1 MSVTTAARVDLTAI
15 RHNVS
20 RLREQAR
27 GAGLMAVVKADGYG
41 HGMIPAARA
50 AIAGGASWLGVAT
63 LDEAM
68 ILRRAGVEGRLMC
81 WLYAPGE
88 AFEEAVVAGVDLS
101 ATSVGQVA
109 EITRAAG
116 RAGRT
121 VRLHLKADTGLSRS
135 GAAVADWPLV
145 VDAALRA
152 QAEGLA
158 EVVGLWSHMACA
170 DEPGHPSIAAQLRRF
185 EDAVELAEKAGVRPE
200 VRHIANSAATLTLPE
215 ARYDL
220 VRPGIAVY
228 GLDPIPSLG
237 TARRLGLRPAM
248 TLTGRLALAKRVG
261 AGEGV
266 SYGHRYVTSAETTLG
281 LVPLGYAD
289 GIPRQGTNLLEVW
302 AAGRRRRIAGTVCMD
317 QFVIDVGDDEIQAGD
332 EVILFG
338 PGDQGEPTA
347 QDWADTLG
355 TISYE
360 IVTRIGARVPRTYGE
375 PSDG

>member
-1 MSVTTAARVDLTAI
+1 MSFTTAEARVDLAAI
-15 RHNVS
+15 SHNVDL
-20 RLREQAR
+20 LREQAG
-27 GAGLMAVVKADGYG
+27 GAGVMAVVKADGYG
-41 HGMIPAARA
+41 HGMVPAARA
-50 AIAGGASWLGVAT
+50 AVAGGASWLGVAT

-68 ILRRAGVEGRLMC
+68 TLRRAGLATPALC
-81 WLYAPGE
+81 WLYTPGE
-88 AFEEAVVAGVDLS
+88 RFDDAIAAGVDLS

-109 EITRAAG
+109 EITQAAARVG
-116 RAGRT
+116 RQ

-135 GAAVADWPLV
+135 GATPADWPSV

-152 QAEGLA
+152 QAGGLA
-158 EVVGLWSHMACA
+158 SVVGLWSHFACA
-170 DEPGHPSIAAQLRRF
+170 DEPGHPSIAGQLRVF
-185 EDAVELAEKAGVRPE
+185 DEAIEVAEKAGVRPE
-200 VRHIANSAATLTLPE
+200 VCHIANSAAALTLPE

-237 TARRLGLRPAM
+237 LTGGLGLRPAM
-248 TLTGRLALAKRVG
+248 TLAARVAVAKRVG

-281 LVPLGYAD
+281 LVPVGYAD
-289 GIPRQGTNLLEVW
+289 GVPRQGTNLLQVW
-302 AAGRRRRIAGTVCMD
+302 AAGNRRRIAGTVCMD

-338 PGDQGEPTA
+338 PGDGGEPTA
-347 QDWADTLG
+347 QDWAEMLG

-360 IVTRIGARVPRTYGE
+360 IVTRIGARIPRTYGG
-375 PSDG
+375 DTQ

>member
-1 MSVTTAARVDLTAI
+1 MSVTTEARVDLAAI
-15 RHNVS
+15 RHNVAL
-20 RLREQAR
+20 LRERAS

-41 HGMIPAARA
+41 HGIVPVARA
-50 AIAGGASWLGVAT
+50 AVAGGASWLGVAL
-63 LDEAM
+63 LDEALTLRKAGLDVP
-68 ILRRAGVEGRLMC
+68 ILC

-88 AFEEAVVAGVDLS
+88 RYDDAVAAGVDLT

-109 EITRAAG
+109 EIAEAARRVG
-116 RAGRT
+116 RA

-135 GAAVADWPLV
+135 GATPADWPAL
-145 VDAALRA
+145 VDAGLRA
-152 QAEGLA
+152 QAEGLLT
-158 EVVGLWSHMACA
+158 VVGLWSHFACA
-170 DEPGHPSIAAQLRRF
+170 DEPGHPSIAAQLGLF
-185 EDAVELAEKAGVRPE
+185 DEAVELAEKAGVRPE

-228 GLDPIPSLG
+228 GLDPIPADG
-237 TARRLGLRPAM
+237 PARRLGLRPAM
-248 TLTGRLALAKRVG
+248 TLIGRLALVKRVT
-261 AGEGV
+261 AGTGV
-266 SYGHRYVTSAETTLG
+266 SYGHRYITSAETTLG

-289 GIPRQGTNLLEVW
+289 GIPRHGTNLLEVQ

-317 QFVIDVGDDEIQAGD
+317 QFVIDVGDDEIRAGD

-338 PGDQGEPTA
+338 PGDDGEPTA

-360 IVTRIGARVPRTYGE
+360 IVTRIGSRIPRTYGGE
-375 PSDG
+375 IE

>member
-1 MSVTTAARVDLTAI
+1 MSVTTAARIDLAAI
-15 RHNVS
+15 RDNVGL
-20 RLREQAR
+20 LREHAS

-50 AIAGGASWLGVAT
+50 ALAGGASWLGVAT
-63 LDEAM
+63 LAEAM
-68 ILRRAGVEGRLMC
+68 TLRRAGIGVPVMC
-81 WLYAPGE
+81 WLYSPGE
-88 AFEEAVVAGVDLS
+88 SFQEAIAAGLDLS
-101 ATSVGQVA
+101 ATSIGQIE
-109 EITRAAG
+109 EIARAAA
-116 RAGRT
+116 RAGRPA
-121 VRLHLKADTGLSRS
+121 RLHLKTDTGLSRS
-135 GAAVADWPLV
+135 GVTPADWPAV

-152 QAEGLA
+152 QAQGQVA
-158 EVVGLWSHMACA
+158 VVGIWSHLACA
-170 DEPGHPSIAAQLRRF
+170 DEPGHPSIASQLRVF
-185 EDAVELAEKAGVRPE
+185 DETVELAEKAGVQPE

-220 VRPGIAVY
+220 VRTGIAVY

-237 TARRLGLRPAM
+237 LARELGLRPAM
-248 TLTGRLALAKRVG
+248 TLTGRLVLAKRVG

-266 SYGHRYVTSAETTLG
+266 SYGHRYTTTAETTLG

-302 AAGRRRRIAGTVCMD
+302 ATGRRRRIAGTVCMD

-338 PGDQGEPTA
+338 PGDHGEPTA
-347 QDWADTLG
+347 QEWAEMLG

-360 IVTRIGARVPRTYGE
+360 IVTRIGARIPRTYDGE
-375 PSDG
+375 IG